1 MTPPKH
7 LDVSPN
13 FNKTRYKTIGVLVV
27 RVGCQDP
34 FGVSMAM
41 PGLETDYSNRSPK
54 PATLGL
60 DGGIGELPVPVY
72 IEEEN
77 RLKESFPS
85 YPRTSKEPFRTRIG
99 SYVTEFH
106 ANLTPQFYAMVE
118 NVLKRKGYGTV
129 DIRKAS
135 ETWKKPLSESRVQE
149 IIDNSLSVADALL
162 LIQYMDIGKTSSSE
176 SIGLSYKVER
186 HGYMD
191 MEYNVAIF
199 DCRTKER
206 VLSFYKDHFAA
217 FGVAVENDP
226 DILSDPAKLNRIKSD
241 ARSST
246 DNIGFTKHTVEIR
259 SILLDFTEEEMVGF
273 LLKYIEKG
281 IVYDLK
287 GLGRVKWTGLD
298 ELLP

>member
-135 ETWKKPLSESRVQE
+135 ETWKKPLSESRVKE